1 MGWNATGQKRV
12 GHWFGGLAGVPGLSR
27 GESTHLMD
35 AQQGPA
41 EATAHC
47 GPSKVCSGPASLRWG
62 TTPLRRETA
71 CLGRWEPAS
80 TGRWAALPMSP
91 HMVSACCCSLV
102 PSRRPVL
109 GGPCVLVAEAL
120 RSPSG
125 SFPLGVEGWPWPP
138 PASPALRLGVPSG
151 PLISPRLSQ
160 ILPVSAP
167 SLINVKHGI
176 ANKGGILPR
185 PFSLIH
191 PIVQDR
197 FRWLENSRCST

>member
-125 SFPLGVEGWPWPP
+125 SFPLGEECACNVGDQGSILSWED
-138 PASPALRLGVPSG
+138 
-151 PLISPRLSQ
+151 PLEKWQPI
-160 ILPVSAP
+160 PVFLTGEFHGQR
-167 SLINVKHGI
+167 SLAVY
-176 ANKGGILPR
+176 R
-185 PFSLIH
+185 P
-191 PIVQDR
+191 
-197 FRWLENSRCST
+197 